1 MCSNEIGIEMD
12 LTQSSSQIT
21 SLHRQVLEAQQTQAG
36 VDQSLSAIEAQQKE
50 LDRYLTIYEQEV
62 QNRTNDTNKPLVG
75 KTQPD
80 KDRER
85 S

>member
-1 MCSNEIGIEMD
+1 M
-12 LTQSSSQIT
+12 
-21 SLHRQVLEAQQTQAG
+21 
-36 VDQSLSAIEAQQKE
+36 
-50 LDRYLTIYEQEV
+50 TIYEQEV